1 MNEKLDINV
10 GSREKRAIILEFNI
24 YIYIQVSQKK
34 CRSRGLQILLRSIMA
49 YLKENNFDLK

>member
-10 GSREKRAIILEFNI
+10 GSREKRAIILEFN
-24 YIYIQVSQKK
+24 IYIQVSQKK

>member
-24 YIYIQVSQKK
+24 YIYRVSQKK

>member
-24 YIYIQVSQKK
+24 YIYRVAQKK